1 MKQNDRLTLLCIK
14 VYLSITENKPHN
26 KSHEKA
32 LSHHEK
38 VVYKDELR
46 KMEKEHNV
54 RISTK
59 TVTFKKL
66 DKIKTPAILFD
77 NQGAP
82 FILAKTNKEKCLIQ
96 KANKDKPEVL
106 PYDELS
112 SNWNGKW
119 LDIKQPQSRFD
130 IRWFIPEFLKHKQLL
145 GEIFLFSF
153 VLQILALIS
162 PLFFQVVMD

>member
-1 MKQNDRLTLLCIK
+1 MTHNERLTLSCIQL
-14 VYLSITENKPHN
+14 YLSIITNKEKSIKDNELDDHISFDENIKKLNVKN
-26 KSHEKA
+26 KVKI
-32 LSHHEK
+32 LK
-38 VVYKDELR
+38 K
-46 KMEKEHNV
+46 N
-54 RISTK
+54 STL
-59 TVTFKKL
+59 KKL

-96 KANKDKPEVL
+96 KANKDKVEVL

-119 LDIKQPQSRFD
+119 LDIKQSQSRFD
-130 IRWFIPEFLKHKQLL
+130 IRWFIPEFLKHKRLL
-145 GEIFLFSF
+145 SEIFLFSF